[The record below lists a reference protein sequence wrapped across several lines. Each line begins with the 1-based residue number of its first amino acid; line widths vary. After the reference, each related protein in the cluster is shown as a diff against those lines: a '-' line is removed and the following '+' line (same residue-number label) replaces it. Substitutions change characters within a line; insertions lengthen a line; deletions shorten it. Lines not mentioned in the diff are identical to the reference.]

1 MNKVLI
7 ELINISKTF
16 KTPKSQIKALQDV
29 NLQVERGDI
38 YGIIGFSGAGKST
51 LVRCINFL
59 EVPTEGKVRIN
70 GVELNNLSPSQ
81 LREKRK
87 KIGMI
92 FQHFNL
98 MYNIDVFQNI
108 AAPLKGRGYSNA
120 QITEKVKSLLSLVGL
135 EDKIHSY
142 PRQLSGGQKQRVAIA
157 RALSNDPEILL
168 CDEATSALDPNTTK
182 SILQLLREIHKK
194 TGITIVIIT
203 HQMEVVKQICTKV
216 AVMED
221 GRIVEKGSLLE
232 IFSNPKTQ
240 ISKDFVSQTM
250 HSEEFLEKMKD
261 GHRTLYKISFF
272 GETTD
277 YPLISDVIKHYG
289 IDVNILFGNIE
300 KISDSFIGS
309 LYVELIGQEENSKRA
324 IAFMEEKGTKVEV
337 ITHV

>member
-16 KTPKSQIKALQDV
+16 KTPKSQVKALQDV
-29 NLQVERGDI
+29 NLHVEQGDI

-59 EVPTEGKVRIN
+59 EVPTEGTVRIN

-240 ISKDFVSQTM
+240 ISRDFVSQTM

-261 GHRTLYKISFF
+261 GRRTLYKISFF

-337 ITHV
+337 ITHA